1 MTDKIKAILFII
13 QYIDEELKNITINN
27 YERVLYLE
35 WRKKINQ
42 DKLKEYEKEKNN
54 TICSIKR

>member
-1 MTDKIKAILFII
+1 MTETKIKAILFII
-13 QYIDEELKNITINN
+13 WYIDKELTRISEVGN

-42 DKLKEYEKEKNN
+42 DKLKQL
-54 TICSIKR
+54 R